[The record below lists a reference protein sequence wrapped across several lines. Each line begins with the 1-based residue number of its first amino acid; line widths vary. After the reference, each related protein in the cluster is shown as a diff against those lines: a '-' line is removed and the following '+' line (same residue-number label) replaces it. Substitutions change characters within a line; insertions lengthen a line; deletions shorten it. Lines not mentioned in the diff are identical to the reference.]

1 MDRTTGLLSAY
12 ANDLT
17 YEQLPADVVH
27 QVKRTLIDSA
37 GCLIGGLP
45 SEPARI
51 ARHLAQSVTCSTPS
65 RLLGSAQHSSPDL
78 AGFANGV
85 ALRYLDYND
94 SYFSP
99 GGGHPSDMI
108 PAVLAL
114 ADPMGC
120 DGRTVIT
127 AIALAYEVF
136 CHLSDHVAIGP
147 LGWDQGIL
155 SVIGAVSGA
164 GKTLGLDRQAMAQ
177 AISLASSSNLPIRAV
192 RVGELSM
199 WKGCAAAYATRA
211 AIFSAQLAQQGMS
224 GPDAPFDGRHGL
236 WQQAGGKP
244 VEIAPIDPDADGFR
258 ILSTIVKSYPSQIHT
273 QGPIGLALELREQV
287 SASDIASIYIRSYES
302 ATSSAAT
309 EPEKWA
315 PKTRETADHSI
326 PYLVAYAFE
335 RGMVT
340 PHSFGDDC
348 LQDTAIRALMSKMT
362 IVEEPDFTKRY
373 SDEYNCHM
381 EVATTSGQR
390 FSAAVAHPRGHFR
403 NALTDAEVEDK
414 FRRLA
419 ADVMSPAQM
428 ERALASIWSLDEAA
442 NLNACF
448 DALNLESA

>member
-1 MDRTTGLLSAY
+1 MDRTTDLLSTY

-17 YEQLPADVVH
+17 YEHLPAEVVH

-45 SEPARI
+45 SEPARM
-51 ARHLAQSVTCSTPS
+51 ARHLAQTVTCTTPS
-65 RLLGSAQHSSPDL
+65 RLLGTDQSSSPDL

-114 ADPMGC
+114 ADPTGC

-136 CHLSDHVAIGP
+136 CRLSDHVVIGQH
-147 LGWDQGIL
+147 GWDQGML
-155 SVIGAVSGA
+155 GVIGAVCGA
-164 GKTLGLDRQAMAQ
+164 GKVLGLDRDAMGQ
-177 AISLASSSNLPIRAV
+177 AISLASVSNLPLGAI

-199 WKGCAAAYATRA
+199 WKGCAAAYAARA
-211 AIFSAQLAQQGMS
+211 AIFSAQLAQQGMT
-224 GPDAPFDGRHGL
+224 GPDAPLDGRRGL
-236 WQQAGGKP
+236 WQQAVGKP
-244 VEIAPIDPDADGFR
+244 VEIAPFDPAADGFR
-258 ILSTIVKSYPSQIHT
+258 ILSTIFKSYPSQIHT
-273 QGPIGLALELREQV
+273 QAPVSLALELRQHVQAAE
-287 SASDIASIYIRSYES
+287 IASIHIRSYQA

-326 PYLVAYAFE
+326 PYLVAYAFH

-340 PHSFGDDC
+340 PHSFGPDD
-348 LQDTAIRALMSKMT
+348 LQDPAIRSLIATMT
-362 IVEEPDFTKRY
+362 ITEEPEFTQRF
-373 SDEYNCHM
+373 SDEYNCQM
-381 EVATTSGQR
+381 DVTTSSGQL
-390 FSAAVAHPRGHFR
+390 FSASVTHPRGHFR
-403 NALTDAEVEDK
+403 NPMSDQEVEAK

-419 ADVMSPAQM
+419 ADAMSPAQM
-428 ERALASIWSLDEAA
+428 DRVLALLWSFEDAENLSTC
-442 NLNACF
+442 LNALSV
-448 DALNLESA
+448 A

>member
-1 MDRTTGLLSAY
+1 MDRTTDLLRTY
-12 ANDLT
+12 AHDLT
-17 YEQLPADVVH
+17 YDQLPADVVH

-45 SEPARI
+45 SEPARM
-51 ARHLAQSVTCSTPS
+51 ARHLAQTVTCTTPS
-65 RLLGSAQHSSPDL
+65 RLLGTAQSSSPDL

-114 ADPMGC
+114 ADPTGC

-136 CHLSDHVAIGP
+136 CRLSDHIVIGQF
-147 LGWDQGIL
+147 GWDQGML
-155 SVIGAVSGA
+155 GVIGAVCGA
-164 GKTLGLDRQAMAQ
+164 GKVLGLDRDAMGQ
-177 AISLASSSNLPIRAV
+177 AISLASVSNLPLGAT

-211 AIFSAQLAQQGMS
+211 AIFSAQLAQQGMT
-224 GPDAPFDGRHGL
+224 GPDAPLDGRRGL
-236 WQQAGGKP
+236 WQQAVGKP
-244 VEIAPIDPDADGFR
+244 VKIAPFDPAVDGFR
-258 ILSTIVKSYPSQIHT
+258 IISTIFKSYPSQIHT
-273 QGPIGLALELREQV
+273 QAPVSLALELRQQV
-287 SASDIASIYIRSYES
+287 QAAEIASIHIRSYQA

-326 PYLVAYAFE
+326 PYLVAYAFY

-340 PHSFGDDC
+340 PHSFGPDD
-348 LQDTAIRALMSKMT
+348 LQDPAIRSLIATMT
-362 IVEEPDFTKRY
+362 ITEEPGFTQRF
-373 SDEYNCHM
+373 SDEYNCQM
-381 EVATTSGQR
+381 DVTTTSGQHV
-390 FSAAVAHPRGHFR
+390 SASVTHPRGHFR
-403 NALTDAEVEDK
+403 NPMSDQEVEAK

-419 ADVMSPAQM
+419 ADAMSPAQM
-428 ERALASIWSLDEAA
+428 DRVLALLWSFEDAE
-442 NLNACF
+442 NLSTCL
-448 DALNLESA
+448 DALSVA

>member
-1 MDRTTGLLSAY
+1 MDRTTDLLSTY
-12 ANDLT
+12 AHDLT

-37 GCLIGGLP
+37 GCLVGGLQ
-45 SEPARI
+45 SEPARM
-51 ARHLAQSVTCSTPS
+51 ARHLAQTVTCTTPS
-65 RLLGSAQHSSPDL
+65 RLLGTARCSSPDL

-114 ADPMGC
+114 ADPTGC

-136 CHLSDHVAIGP
+136 CRLSDHVVIGQ
-147 LGWDQGIL
+147 LGWDQGL
-155 SVIGAVSGA
+155 LGVIGAVCGA
-164 GKTLGLDRQAMAQ
+164 GKVLGLDRDAMGQ
-177 AISLASSSNLPIRAV
+177 AISLASVSNLPLGAI

-211 AIFSAQLAQQGMS
+211 AIFSAQLAQQGMT
-224 GPDAPFDGRHGL
+224 GPDAPLDGRRGL
-236 WQQAGGKP
+236 WQQAVGKP
-244 VEIAPIDPDADGFR
+244 VEIAPFEPAADGFR
-258 ILSTIVKSYPSQIHT
+258 ILSTIFKSYPSQIHT
-273 QGPIGLALELREQV
+273 QAPVSLALELRQQV
-287 SASDIASIYIRSYES
+287 QAAEIASIHIHTYET
-302 ATSSAAT
+302 AASSAAT

-326 PYLVAYAFE
+326 PYLVAYAFH

-340 PHSFGDDC
+340 PHSVSHDD
-348 LQDTAIRALMSKMT
+348 LQDPAIRSLIAT
-362 IVEEPDFTKRY
+362 ITITEEPGFTQRF
-373 SDEYNCHM
+373 SDEYNCQM
-381 EVATTSGQR
+381 DVTTTSGQH
-390 FSAAVAHPRGHFR
+390 FNAAVTHPRGHFR
-403 NALTDAEVEDK
+403 NPMSDHDVEAK

-419 ADVMSPAQM
+419 ADVMPPAQM
-428 ERALASIWSLDEAA
+428 DRVLASLWSFEDAENLSASLD
-442 NLNACF
+442 
-448 DALNLESA
+448 ALVVA

>member
-1 MDRTTGLLSAY
+1 MDHTTDLLSAY
-12 ANDLT
+12 TRDLT
-17 YEQLPADVVH
+17 YEQLPAEVVH

-51 ARHLAQSVTCSTPS
+51 ARHLAQTVTCTAPS
-65 RLLGSAQHSSPDL
+65 RLLGTAQHSAPDL

-114 ADPMGC
+114 ADPLGC

-127 AIALAYEVF
+127 AITVAYEVF
-136 CHLSDHVAIGP
+136 CRLSDQVVINH
-147 LGWDQGIL
+147 LGWDQGML
-155 SVIGAVSGA
+155 GVIGAVCGA
-164 GKTLGLDRQAMAQ
+164 SKVLGLEHN
-177 AISLASSSNLPIRAV
+177 AIAEAIALASVSNLPLGAI

-211 AIFSAQLAQQGMS
+211 AIFTAQLAEQGMT
-224 GPDAPFDGRHGL
+224 GPAAPFDGHRGL
-236 WQQAGGKP
+236 WPQAVGEP
-244 VEIAPIDPDADGFR
+244 VEIPPFDAAADGYR
-258 ILSTIVKSYPSQIHT
+258 ILSTIFKSYPSQIHT
-273 QGPIGLALELREQV
+273 QGPIGLALELGQQV
-287 SASDIASIYIRSYES
+287 AWPNIASIRIRTYQT

-326 PYLVAYAFE
+326 PYLVAYAL
-335 RGMVT
+335 RHGAVT
-340 PHSFGDDC
+340 PHSFSYAY
-348 LQDTAIRALMSKMT
+348 LQDPDIRSLIASMT
-362 IVEEPDFTKRY
+362 IEEEPGFTQRF
-373 SDEYNCHM
+373 SDEYNCQM
-381 EVATTSGQR
+381 DITTHSGQR
-390 FSAAVAHPRGHFR
+390 VSAAVAHPPGHYR
-403 NALTDAEVEDK
+403 NPMSDHDVEAK
-414 FRRLA
+414 FRRTVTEVMPPDQIDRVLA
-419 ADVMSPAQM
+419 
-428 ERALASIWSLDEAA
+428 LLWSLDRAE

-448 DALNLESA
+448 DALTVA